1 MSDVGKGADVNATE
15 PHELLLPI
23 EVVPMSDEAIS
34 VFVHGEIDL
43 EEAGELRAVL
53 NDACSSG
60 SHRTVIVDLT
70 GVGFIGSSGMGV
82 FAKASQDLEVQGRR
96 LVLQGCKPQVLRAFQ
111 VTGLD
116 QVLDVS

>member
-1 MSDVGKGADVNATE
+1 VSATD

-43 EEAGELRAVL
+43 DEAGELRAVL
-53 NDACSSG
+53 NDACASG
-60 SHRTVIVDLT
+60 SHRTVIVDLS
-70 GVGFIGSSGMGV
+70 GVGFIGSSGLGV
-82 FAKASQDLEVQGRR
+82 FAQASHELEAAGRR

-116 QVLDVS
+116 QVLEVS